1 MNGQI
6 DINGIYVHPLLI
18 AAILAY
24 ALSLPI
30 EWALARAG
38 FYRFVFHRGLFD
50 FAMVVVLWGLIATA
64 LSAGTP
70 FALTFPRLS

>member
-24 ALSLPI
+24 AASLPL

-38 FYRFVFHRGLFD
+38 FYRIVFHRGLFD
-50 FAMVVVLWGLIATA
+50 FALVVVLWGLIAMG
-64 LSAGTP
+64 LSRGTP
-70 FALTFPRLS
+70 FALSF

>member
-18 AAILAY
+18 AAIVAY
-24 ALSLPI
+24 AVSLPI
-30 EWALARAG
+30 EWALARVG

-50 FAMVVVLWGLIATA
+50 FALVVVLWGLVAA
-64 LSAGTP
+64 GLSTGTP
-70 FALTFPRLS
+70 FALSF